1 MVTAAAD
8 AEGLAGLGEVH
19 ARLLEVEGLDE
30 GVALASCWTAMA
42 RAFFKMSFWARM
54 ESSSRRRAAL
64 STAAATA
71 LEPPAF
77 ANPVLRA

>member
-1 MVTAAAD
+1 
-8 AEGLAGLGEVH
+8 
-19 ARLLEVEGLDE
+19 
-30 GVALASCWTAMA
+30 MA